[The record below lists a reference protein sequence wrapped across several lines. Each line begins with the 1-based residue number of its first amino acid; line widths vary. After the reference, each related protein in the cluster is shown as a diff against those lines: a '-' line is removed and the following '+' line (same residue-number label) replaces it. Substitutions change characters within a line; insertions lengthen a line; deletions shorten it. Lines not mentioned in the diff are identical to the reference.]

1 MEAERFLDDVLAR
14 VKSFLEVSQTETSIR
29 LAESS
34 ESLHRTTDLKLPLEG
49 RGLDAALDD
58 IESVLRHSVRTT
70 APGFMNPLW
79 GGLSIASIA
88 GELVTAAT
96 NTAMYTYEIAPIATL
111 IESTILKRMA
121 ELAEFGTSQGTL
133 TTGGSNGNLLGMLC
147 ARQAK
152 IPLSSHSG
160 FDGTKMVAFVSEES
174 HYSFVI
180 ASNVIGI
187 GHSNLIKVRC
197 NEDGQM
203 LPEALDEEI
212 QRALANGQIPFAV
225 LATSGTT
232 VRGSFDPLRDIAAIA
247 HKHELWMHVDAAWGG
262 SCLFSSRYRSLMD
275 GIELADSFCWDAHK
289 MMGIPLICSAFIVKD
304 AEILRTVCSNGQT
317 AHYLYHDTGADVDLG
332 RFSLQCGR
340 RNDAL
345 KLWLAWR
352 EIGDAGWA
360 SMLERFMDL
369 GDYLQRRVESHNALE
384 MVSDRMWTNV
394 CFRYV
399 GESSEEELN
408 RINAEL
414 RERLIQDGQF
424 MVSRSTVNE
433 KIILRSVIANR
444 NITESSL
451 DAFLERV
458 LSLGKDIERGLPQQ

>member
-1 MEAERFLDDVLAR
+1 METEQFLDDVLAR
-14 VKSFLEVSQTETSIR
+14 VKDFLEASQTEPNIR
-29 LAESS
+29 FAEPPH
-34 ESLHRTTDLKLPLEG
+34 SLGKTTDLKLPLEG
-49 RGLDAALDD
+49 RGLEAALDD

-88 GELVTAAT
+88 GEMVTAAT

-121 ELAEFGTSQGTL
+121 ELADFGTSQGTL

-152 IPLSSHSG
+152 LPLSSHSG
-160 FDGTKMVAFVSEES
+160 FDGTNMVAFVSEES

-187 GHSNLIKVRC
+187 GQSNLIKVRC
-197 NEDGQM
+197 NAEGQM

-212 QRALANGQIPFAV
+212 KRALANDQVPFAV

-232 VRGSFDPLRDIAAIA
+232 VRGSFDPLRDIAGVAN
-247 HKHELWMHVDAAWGG
+247 KHNLWMHVDAAWGG

-304 AEILRTVCSNGQT
+304 AEILRAVCSNGQT
-317 AHYLYHDTGADVDLG
+317 AHYLYHDTGADIDLG

-369 GDYLQRRVESHNALE
+369 ADYLQQRIENHDALE
-384 MVSDRMWTNV
+384 MVIDRMWTNV

-399 GESSEEELN
+399 GQSAEDELN
-408 RINAEL
+408 QINAEL
-414 RERLIQDGQF
+414 RERLVQDGRF
-424 MVSRSTVNE
+424 MVSRSTVDE

-458 LSLGKDIERGLPQQ
+458 VSLGKDIERGLPQR